1 MRRSRER
8 RDGGLAWCGDLTGH
22 FHMVYDPFVQQFPLT
37 LLVPE
42 HAPLPQCAY
51 VPLGTGI
58 GGVIVG
64 AHS

>member
-1 MRRSRER
+1 
-8 RDGGLAWCGDLTGH
+8 
-22 FHMVYDPFVQQFPLT
+22 VQQLLRT
-37 LLVPE
+37 LLDPE

-58 GGVIVG
+58 GEVTLG